1 MMKENDLRDVLAAQR
16 SMVAPLNEL
25 VDLTVQLADAFSRG
39 DRTSVRMLVAMRND
53 PLYKVARADDNI
65 RTTLS
70 TLNAEDVTHLRALL
84 AGEVETD
91 DPVERQISVQ
101 SVSNRRLL
109 LRVREIDKQVSRRF
123 VGDKSFYKND

>member
-1 MMKENDLRDVLAAQR
+1 MKESDLRDVLAAQR

-25 VDLTVQLADAFSRG
+25 VDLTTQLADAFSRG

-53 PLYKVARADDNI
+53 PIYKIARADDAI

-70 TLNAEDVTHLRALL
+70 TLNVEDVTHLRALL
-84 AGEVETD
+84 AGEAETE
-91 DPVERQISVQ
+91 DPIERQISTQ

-109 LRVREIDKQVSRRF
+109 LRVREIDKHVSRRF
-123 VGDKSFYKND
+123 IGDKSIYKKD

>member
-1 MMKENDLRDVLAAQR
+1 MKESDLRDVLAAQR

-25 VDLTVQLADAFSRG
+25 VDLTTQLADAFSRG

-53 PLYKVARADDNI
+53 PIYKVARADDAI
-65 RTTLS
+65 RTTIS
-70 TLNAEDVTHLRALL
+70 TLNVEDVTHLRALL
-84 AGEVETD
+84 AGEAETD
-91 DPVERQISVQ
+91 DPIERQISAQ

-123 VGDKSFYKND
+123 IGDKSIYKE